1 MNRVIRGANVG
12 PAPIYLDSNATRFVD
27 GEMAD
32 LVEQARRAAYEAG
45 YRDGYGAGSADN
57 TAAAARVAGALDSAL
72 RAASQ
77 LRSETIV
84 EALQA
89 ALAVAE
95 HVVGTAPP
103 TSPEVLVERIEQAI
117 ETLDDEAIVVSLS
130 PGDWDQVAP
139 TVSLPPNVTVDQD
152 PTLTPGEARIRGTWS
167 SIDLTRAAALD
178 VVRRVLA

>member
-1 MNRVIRGANVG
+1 MNRVIRGSKVG

-32 LVEQARRAAYEAG
+32 IVDQARRAGYEAG
-45 YRDGYGAGSADN
+45 YRDGYGSGSADS
-57 TAAAARVAGALDSAL
+57 TAAAARVAGALESSV

-77 LRSETIV
+77 LRRETIV

-95 HVVGTAPP
+95 HVVGSAAPTP
-103 TSPEVLVERIEQAI
+103 PDALLERIEQAI
-117 ETLDDEAIVVSLS
+117 ETLDDEAITVSLS
-130 PGDWDQVAP
+130 PRDWDHLASTVA
-139 TVSLPPNVTVDQD
+139 LPPNVSVDSD
-152 PTLTPGEARIRGTWS
+152 PTLSAGEARIRGTWS

-178 VVRRVLA
+178 VVRRVLG